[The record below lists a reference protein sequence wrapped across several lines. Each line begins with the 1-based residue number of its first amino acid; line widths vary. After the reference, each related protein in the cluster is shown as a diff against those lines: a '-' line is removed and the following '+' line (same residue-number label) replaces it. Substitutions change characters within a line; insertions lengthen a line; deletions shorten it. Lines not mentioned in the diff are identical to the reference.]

1 MSAGDTIGS
10 VLIRPATPQDA
21 DAIWQIFQ
29 PVVAGRDTYT
39 FAPDTSRELGVG
51 YWFGPQTTSFVAE
64 LDGVVAGVC
73 KLIDNRQDLGSHVAN
88 ASFMV
93 APSAAGRGVGRAM
106 GLHCLRE
113 ARLRGYEAMQFNFV
127 VSTNQHAVALWQ
139 SLGFHI
145 VGTLPRAFRHGTL
158 GLVDAYVMYR
168 DLDDIVLS
176 FGTTSD
182 SDSPQVTACVYAVIE
197 NPSGEI
203 AIVENE
209 HGRSLPGGECENGEP
224 FDTALIRAVHH
235 DCGFDIKLHRSLGN
249 GIQFVRDTVTRE
261 ALERR
266 SHFLMA
272 KVIASAAKPREHR
285 INWWTPEQAMAN
297 IDCESHAWAIR
308 RWIRLNT

>member
-1 MSAGDTIGS
+1 LSAGDTIAS
-10 VLIRPATPQDA
+10 VLIRPATLQDA
-21 DAIWQIFQ
+21 EAIWQIFQ
-29 PVVAGRDTYT
+29 PVVAGRDTYA
-39 FAPDTSRELGVG
+39 FAPNTSREIGVG
-51 YWFGPQTTSFVAE
+51 YWFGPQTASFVAE
-64 LDGVVAGVC
+64 VDGVVAGVC

-127 VSTNQHAVALWQ
+127 VSTNQRAVALWQ
-139 SLGFHI
+139 SLGFQI

-176 FGTTSD
+176 FGTTPD
-182 SDSPQVTACVYAVIE
+182 SDTPRVTACVYAVID

-203 AIVENE
+203 AMVENE
-209 HGRSLPGGECENGEP
+209 HGRLLPGGECQNGEP
-224 FDTALIRAVHH
+224 FETTLSRAVQNA
-235 DCGFDIKLHRSLGN
+235 CGFDVKLGRSLGN
-249 GIQFVRDTVTRE
+249 AIQFARNVATGQ

-266 SHFLMA
+266 SHFLMGKA
-272 KVIASAAKPREHR
+272 IASAPKLHEYRV
-285 INWWTPEQAMAN
+285 NWWTADRAMAT
-297 IDCESHAWAIR
+297 IDCESHAWAIK